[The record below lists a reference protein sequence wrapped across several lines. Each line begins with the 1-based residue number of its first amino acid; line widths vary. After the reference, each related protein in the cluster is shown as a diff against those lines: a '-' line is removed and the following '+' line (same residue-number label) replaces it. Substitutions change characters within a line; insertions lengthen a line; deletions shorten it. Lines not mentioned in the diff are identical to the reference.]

1 MASLRTRSV
10 SLAIL
15 LCLSMPL
22 AESKHRRDD
31 PHLARMKEIHR
42 EVKEGRAQAVL
53 YELESMTK
61 NNPKDVEAWILL
73 SKVYTDLDMS
83 SSGGK
88 MIGKAMDA
96 AKNAVAAAPT
106 NSTALKTLAELHAQ
120 RGNFKEALTLID
132 RAIASPIQDPFVYK
146 SEALMLSELKR
157 DKEAVA
163 AWDKFASIHPAAN
176 TSPNQMDDGALI
188 YARGGLTDK
197 ACALYDKLN
206 AVQPSEKWILKKAEA
221 YDMGGKTKEA
231 IGVYTELIRLHPSDE
246 LALMERAKLKSKL
259 GKHKEALVDMDAAIK
274 EMPTSKMYLERASI
288 YEKLGNAKMAQRD
301 REKARE

>member
-1 MASLRTRSV
+1 MARIRSASFFLMV
-10 SLAIL
+10 L
-15 LCLSMPL
+15 LCLSVPVADCKRHRSDAH
-22 AESKHRRDD
+22 AE
-31 PHLARMKEIHR
+31 RMKEIR
-42 EVKEGRAQAVL
+42 RQVKEGQAQAVV
-53 YELESMTK
+53 YELESITR
-61 NNPKDVEAWILL
+61 NNPKDVEAWVLL

-96 AKNAVAAAPT
+96 AKNAVAAQPD
-106 NSTALKTLAELHAQ
+106 NSTALKNLAELHAQ
-120 RGNFKEALTLID
+120 RGNFKEALSLID
-132 RAIASPIQDPFVYK
+132 RAIAAPHQDPFVYK
-146 SEALMLSELKR
+146 SKALMLSELKR

-163 AWDKFASIHPAAN
+163 AWDMFASTHPAAN

-206 AVQPSEKWILKKAEA
+206 AVSPSEKWILKKAEA
-221 YDMGGKTKEA
+221 YSMGGRTNQA
-231 IGVYTELIRLHPSDE
+231 IGVYSELIKLHPGDE

-259 GKHKEALVDMDAAIK
+259 GKHKEALADMDAAIK
-274 EMPTSKMYLERASI
+274 EMPTSRMYLERASI